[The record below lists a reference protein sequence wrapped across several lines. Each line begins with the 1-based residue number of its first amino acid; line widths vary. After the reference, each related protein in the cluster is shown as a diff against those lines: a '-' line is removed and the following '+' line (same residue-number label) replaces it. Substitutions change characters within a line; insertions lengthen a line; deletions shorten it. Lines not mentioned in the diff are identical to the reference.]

1 MNNNNQN
8 VVHLPGA
15 ADVGT
20 IAIRAASNFARR
32 NKVITTS
39 YLFGL
44 LILIIGGT
52 GSKLTWDQR
61 RQYERIMNSIDL
73 EAENNAYNQYY
84 YSKSAYDRSKGW
96 FTCDAVCTRYKNK
109 MQKDKAILDGIRR
122 EGHNRMSDAKATA
135 GIFSEIGVGEV
146 KDSFW
151 EYFASGKRYAKRQSM
166 WDAMFMGMRSMGRD
180 ESMLE
185 YGLKVLLQ
193 VLINFSMGLV
203 MALIFFMFGLWSIV
217 KSYQPNPLTALAFF
231 LTAACAAFAFV
242 ATYLF
247 ALYGAAAGGI
257 YGVAKIAES
266 QMRLEG
272 GANRNRNRRNMQ
284 NHAHYQ

>member
-8 VVHLPGA
+8 VVRLPGA

-146 KDSFW
+146 KVSPILFF
-151 EYFASGKRYAKRQSM
+151 YFQKM
-166 WDAMFMGMRSMGRD
+166 
-180 ESMLE
+180 
-185 YGLKVLLQ
+185 
-193 VLINFSMGLV
+193 
-203 MALIFFMFGLWSIV
+203 
-217 KSYQPNPLTALAFF
+217 
-231 LTAACAAFAFV
+231 
-242 ATYLF
+242 
-247 ALYGAAAGGI
+247 I
-257 YGVAKIAES
+257 YT
-266 QMRLEG
+266 
-272 GANRNRNRRNMQ
+272 
-284 NHAHYQ
+284 

>member
-8 VVHLPGA
+8 VVRLPGA